1 MAQLVTTDTEPTV
14 AWWRDER
21 KRGIVAQIVTLALVV
36 LIAAYLIHNMVQNQA
51 QLGVP
56 LGLDFLDD
64 VAGFP
69 ISESL
74 IPYTLQSSNFD
85 ALIVGILNTLL
96 VAVICIPLATIVG
109 FFIGICRLSSNKL
122 IAGLATV
129 YIETLRNIP
138 LLVQILFWY
147 NGVLQ
152 VLPNVKQSHNV
163 LDAIFLNIRGLYVP
177 KPIAE
182 PSALACFVALLI
194 GIAAAIYVARW
205 AKRRQDATGQQFPK
219 LSIGFALI
227 FGLPLLVSIILGSP
241 ITWDFA
247 VLQGFNFQGGM
258 VLSPE
263 LTALCLGLSIYTSS
277 FIAENVRAGIQ
288 AISHGQTEAAGAL
301 GLRNSWTLRLV
312 IIPQAMRIIVPPLT
326 SQYLNIVKNSTLAA
340 FMGYPDLVSIF
351 TSTVQNQTGRAVE
364 CIAITMLFYLT
375 VSLAISF
382 FMNWYN
388 KRIALVER

>member
-1 MAQLVTTDTEPTV
+1 VAQLVTAGKEPTV

-21 KRGIVAQIVTLALVV
+21 KRGIVAQIITLAVV
-36 LIAAYLIHNMVQNQA
+36 FAVGGYLIHNMVQNQA

-74 IPYTLQSSNFD
+74 IPYSLQSSNFD

-96 VAVICIPLATIVG
+96 VAVICIPFATVVG
-109 FFIGICRLSSNKL
+109 FFIGVCRLSSNKL
-122 IAGLATV
+122 VAGLATV

-152 VLPNVKQSHNV
+152 VLPNVKQSHNL
-163 LDAIFLNIRGLYVP
+163 LDAVFLNIRGLYVP
-177 KPIAE
+177 KPVAE
-182 PSALACFVALLI
+182 PSAPIALTALII
-194 GIAAAIYVARW
+194 GIAGAVFVARW

-219 LSIGFALI
+219 MSVGFALI
-227 FGLPLLVSIILGSP
+227 VGLPLFVSIIFGSP
-241 ITWDFA
+241 VSWDFA

-277 FIAENVRAGIQ
+277 FIAEIVRAGIQ
-288 AISHGQTEAAGAL
+288 AISHGQTEAAQAL
-301 GLRNSWTLRLV
+301 GLRSSWTLRLV

-364 CIAITMLFYLT
+364 CIAITMLFYLV
-375 VSLAISF
+375 VSLLISL

-388 KRIALVER
+388 RRIALVER

>member
-1 MAQLVTTDTEPTV
+1 VAQLVTAHTEPTV
-14 AWWRDER
+14 AWYRDER
-21 KRGIVAQIVTLALVV
+21 KRGIVAQIVVLALV
-36 LIAAYLIHNMVQNQA
+36 IACGAYLIHNMILNQA

-96 VAVICIPLATIVG
+96 VAVICIPFATVVG
-109 FFIGICRLSSNKL
+109 FFIGVCRLSSNKL
-122 IAGLATV
+122 IAGMATV

-152 VLPNVKQSHNV
+152 VLPNVKQSHS
-163 LDAIFLNIRGLYVP
+163 LLESFFLNNRGLYVP
-177 KPIAE
+177 KPVAE
-182 PSALACFVALLI
+182 ASALIGLIALVVGIAGAIFVAH
-194 GIAAAIYVARW
+194 W
-205 AKRRQDATGQQFPK
+205 AKRRQDATGRQFPK
-219 LSIGFALI
+219 FSVGLALI
-227 FGLPLLVSIILGSP
+227 VGLPLLASLIFGNPFSWNFPELK
-241 ITWDFA
+241 
-247 VLQGFNFQGGM
+247 GFNFQGGM

-263 LTALCLGLSIYTSS
+263 LTALCLGLSIYHSS

-288 AISHGQTEAAGAL
+288 AVSHGQTEAAHAL
-301 GLRNSWTLRLV
+301 GLRSSWALRLV

-326 SQYLNIVKNSTLAA
+326 SQYLNVVKNSTLAA
-340 FMGYPDLVSIF
+340 FMGYPDLVSVF

-364 CIAITMLFYLT
+364 CIAITMLFYLV
-375 VSLAISF
+375 VSLAISV

>member
-1 MAQLVTTDTEPTV
+1 
-14 AWWRDER
+14 
-21 KRGIVAQIVTLALVV
+21 
-36 LIAAYLIHNMVQNQA
+36 MVQNQA

-109 FFIGICRLSSNKL
+109 FVMGVCRLSSNKL
-122 IAGLATV
+122 VAGLATV

-152 VLPNVKQSHNV
+152 VLPNVKQSHS
-163 LDAIFLNIRGLYVP
+163 LFDAIFLNNRGLYAP

-182 PSALACFVALLI
+182 PSAMACFVALLI
-194 GIAAAIYVARW
+194 GIAAAIFVARW

-219 LSIGFALI
+219 LSVGFALI
-227 FGLPLLVSIILGSP
+227 VGLPLLASIILGSP
-241 ITWDFA
+241 ITWNFA

-263 LTALCLGLSIYTSS
+263 LTALCLGLSIYSSS

-288 AISHGQTEAAGAL
+288 AISHGQTEAAEAL
-301 GLRNSWTLRLV
+301 GLRSNWTLRLV

-364 CIAITMLFYLT
+364 CIAITMAFYLV
-375 VSLAISF
+375 VSLSISV

>member
-1 MAQLVTTDTEPTV
+1 VAQIVETETTV

-21 KRGIVAQIVTLALVV
+21 KRNILAQIAMLLGVFLCGF
-36 LIAAYLIHNMVQNQA
+36 YLILNMIRNQA
-51 QLGVP
+51 GLGVP
-56 LGLDFLDD
+56 LGFDFLDD

-74 IPYTLQSSNFD
+74 IPYTLQSTNFD

-96 VAVICIPLATIVG
+96 VAVICIPLATIFGFIVG
-109 FFIGICRLSSNKL
+109 VCRLSSNKL

-129 YIETLRNIP
+129 YVETLRNIP

-152 VLPNVKQSHNV
+152 VLPGVKQSYSV
-163 LDAIFLNIRGLYVP
+163 LEAFFLNQRGLYVP
-177 KPIAE
+177 RPSLEAGAE
-182 PSALACFVALLI
+182 FVLIALLI
-194 GIAAAIYVARW
+194 GVVAAIVVAVW
-205 AKRRQDATGQQFPK
+205 AKRRQDATGQQFPRY
-219 LSIGFALI
+219 SVGFALI
-227 FGLPLLVSIILGSP
+227 VALPLLASLFAGSP
-241 ITWDFA
+241 VSWVYPELT
-247 VLQGFNFQGGM
+247 GFNFQGGM

-288 AISHGQTEAAGAL
+288 AVSHGQTEAAQAL
-301 GLRNSWTLRLV
+301 GLRANWALRLV
-312 IIPQAMRIIVPPLT
+312 VVPQAMRIIVPPLT
-326 SQYLNIVKNSTLAA
+326 SQYLNVVKNSTLAA

>member
-1 MAQLVTTDTEPTV
+1 LAQLVTTDTEPTV

-36 LIAAYLIHNMVQNQA
+36 LIAGYLIHNMVQNQA

-64 VAGFP
+64 TAGFP

-109 FFIGICRLSSNKL
+109 FVVGVCRLSSNKL
-122 IAGLATV
+122 VAGLATV

-152 VLPNVKQSHNV
+152 VLPSVKLSHS
-163 LDAIFLNIRGLYVP
+163 LFDAIFLNIRGLYVP

-182 PSALACFVALLI
+182 PSALACLIALLI

-219 LSIGFALI
+219 LSVGFALI

-241 ITWDFA
+241 ITWNFA

-375 VSLAISF
+375 VSLVISF

>member
-1 MAQLVTTDTEPTV
+1 MAQLVTVDAEQRV

-21 KRGIVAQIVTLALVV
+21 KRGIVAQIVTLSLVF
-36 LIAAYLIHNMVQNQA
+36 LSGGYLIHNMVQNQA

-74 IPYTLQSSNFD
+74 IPYSLQSSNFD

-109 FFIGICRLSSNKL
+109 FVIGVCRLSSNKL
-122 IAGLATV
+122 VAGLATV

-152 VLPNVKQSHNV
+152 VLPNVKQSHN
-163 LDAIFLNIRGLYVP
+163 LFDAVFLNIRGLYVP
-177 KPIAE
+177 KPVAE
-182 PSALACFVALLI
+182 DSALIGLIALVI
-194 GIAAAIYVARW
+194 GIVGAIIIARW

-219 LSIGFALI
+219 LSVGIALI
-227 FGLPLLVSIILGSP
+227 VGLPLLASVIFGNPVS
-241 ITWDFA
+241 WNYA

-263 LTALCLGLSIYTSS
+263 LTALCLGLSIYTSA

-288 AISHGQTEAAGAL
+288 AVSHGQTEAAEAL

-312 IIPQAMRIIVPPLT
+312 IIPQAMRVVVPPLT

-375 VSLAISF
+375 VSLAISL

>member
-21 KRGIVAQIVTLALVV
+21 KRGIVAQIVTLALVF
-36 LIAAYLIHNMVQNQA
+36 LCGGYLIHNMVQNQA

-96 VAVICIPLATIVG
+96 VAVICIPLATVVG
-109 FFIGICRLSSNKL
+109 FFIGVCRLSSNKL

-152 VLPNVKQSHNV
+152 VLPNVKLSHN
-163 LDAIFLNIRGLYVP
+163 LFDAIFLNIRGLYVP

-227 FGLPLLVSIILGSP
+227 FGLPLLVSIIFGSP
-241 ITWDFA
+241 ITWNFA
-247 VLQGFNFQGGM
+247 VLQGFNVQGGM

-375 VSLAISF
+375 VSLVISF

>member
-1 MAQLVTTDTEPTV
+1 LAQLVTTDTEPTV

-21 KRGIVAQIVTLALVV
+21 KRGIVAQIVTLALVL
-36 LIAAYLIHNMVQNQA
+36 LIGAYLIHNMVQNQA

-109 FFIGICRLSSNKL
+109 FVVGVCRLSSNKL
-122 IAGLATV
+122 VAGLATV

-163 LDAIFLNIRGLYVP
+163 FDAIFLNIRGLYVP
-177 KPIAE
+177 KPVAE
-182 PSALACFVALLI
+182 PSALACLIALLI

-219 LSIGFALI
+219 LSVGFALI
-227 FGLPLLVSIILGSP
+227 FGLPLLVSVVLGSP
-241 ITWDFA
+241 ITWNFA